1 MNRPQTGLKRAFYR
15 LVRRLKPGADFFLTQ
30 ISGIIHVGGHLGEE
44 RELYAEHRLNV
55 LWIEPME
62 EYFAQLV
69 KASAPFPK
77 QKALC
82 RLITDLDDQDYPFHV
97 SSNNGESSSILDL
110 AKHKEIWTDVTYVK
124 TQILKS
130 VSLSTLIERDRID
143 LALYDALVM
152 DTQGSELLVLKGAQ
166 DILPNFKFIKTEAAD
181 FEVYKGCCQLADLDR
196 FLAGH
201 GFRRCKTVRFRGK
214 HGLGWYYDAVY
225 CRIQK

>member
-1 MNRPQTGLKRAFYR
+1 LKRAFYR
-15 LVRRLKPGADFFLTQ
+15 LVRWLNPGADFFLSQ
-30 ISGIIHVGGHLGEE
+30 ISGVIHVGGHLGEE
-44 RELYAEHRLNV
+44 REPYARHGLNV

-69 KASAPFPK
+69 KAIAPFPK

-82 RLITDLDDQDYPFHV
+82 RLITDLDDQDYPFHI

-124 TQILKS
+124 TLILKS
-130 VSLSTLIERDRID
+130 VSLSTLIERERIN

-166 DILPNFKFIKTEAAD
+166 NILANFKFIKTEAAD
-181 FEVYKGCCQLADLDR
+181 FEVYKGCCQLVDLDE
-196 FLAGH
+196 FLAGQ

-214 HGLGWYYDAVY
+214 QDLGWCYDAVY
-225 CRIQK
+225 CRTRK